1 MTDRRE
7 ILLRGLDLARLR
19 GLEIGPLMSP
29 FVAKSDGDVVYVD
42 HADTATLR
50 QKYAADPN
58 VQVDQIVDVDAVWGE
73 RSLLECLDGRK
84 VDYVIASHVAEHV
97 PDLVTWLQ
105 EIEAV
110 LASGGELRLA
120 LPDKRFSFDCLR
132 DEARFTDVIHAYIM
146 RARQPLPHAL
156 LDCVLD
162 VAANADAEQI
172 HCGTQLRGDIQRCF
186 SFEHAL
192 DFVRDAR
199 ESGRYIDVHCW
210 VVTPRRFAELMERL
224 VEVGLIRLACT
235 EFVDTITGSF
245 DFYVTMRL
253 SADRDCTMAS
263 WRRMAEA
270 ARDDPQAP
278 LANMRGSSP
287 AGLAPASDEVAWL
300 RGRIAAMEASTSWR
314 LTAPLRAVTRVLRT
328 IGGRG
333 RNRNTHPAP
342 D

>member
-1 MTDRRE
+1 MADRRE
-7 ILLRGLDLARLR
+7 FLLRGLDLARLR

-58 VQVDQIVDVDAVWGE
+58 VEVDRIVDVDAVWGE
-73 RSLLECLDGRK
+73 RSLLECLNGRK

-110 LASGGELRLA
+110 LAAGGELRLA
-120 LPDKRFSFDCLR
+120 LPDKRFTFDCLR
-132 DEARFTDVIHAYIM
+132 EEARFTDLIHAYIM

-172 HCGTQLRGDIQRCF
+172 HRGAEPRSDIQRCF
-186 SFEHAL
+186 TFEHAL
-192 DFVRDAR
+192 EFVRDAR
-199 ESGRYIDVHCW
+199 ESGKYIDVHCW

-224 VEVGLIRLACT
+224 VAVGLIRFACT
-235 EFVDTITGSF
+235 DFVDTILGSF
-245 DFYVTMRL
+245 DFYVAMQP
-253 SADRDCTMAS
+253 SSDQDQAMAS
-263 WRRMAEA
+263 WRRMAKA
-270 ARDDPQAP
+270 SRDDPHREITKADSVPPTEPAP
-278 LANMRGSSP
+278 T
-287 AGLAPASDEVAWL
+287 SDEVNWL
-300 RGRIAAMEASTSWR
+300 RNRIAAMEASTSWR
-314 LTAPLRAVTRVLRT
+314 LTAPLRTAARLLR
-328 IGGRG
+328 GGFR
-333 RNRNTHPAP
+333 RIDLPPA
-342 D
+342 

>member
-1 MTDRRE
+1 MTDRRQ

-19 GLEIGPLMSP
+19 GLEVGPLMSP

-58 VQVDQIVDVDAVWGE
+58 VEVDRIVEVDAVWGE
-73 RSLLECLDGRK
+73 CSLLECLDGRK

-120 LPDKRFSFDCLR
+120 LPDKRFTFDCLR
-132 DEARFTDVIHAYIM
+132 EEARFTDLIHAYIM

-162 VAANADAEQI
+162 VAANADAERI
-172 HCGTQLRGDIQRCF
+172 CRGSQLRADIERCF

-192 DFVRDAR
+192 EFVRDAR
-199 ESGRYIDVHCW
+199 ESGKYIDVHCW

-224 VEVGLIRLACT
+224 VAVGLVRFACT
-235 EFVDTITGSF
+235 DFVDTILGSF
-245 DFYVTMRL
+245 DFYVAMQP
-253 SADRDCTMAS
+253 SSDKDHAMAS
-263 WRRMAEA
+263 WRRMAKVS
-270 ARDDPQAP
+270 RDDPHGGITNPRSAQ
-278 LANMRGSSP
+278 LTEP
-287 AGLAPASDEVAWL
+287 ALTSDEAIWL
-300 RGRIAAMEASTSWR
+300 RNRIAAMEASTSWR
-314 LTAPLRAVTRVLRT
+314 VTAPLRAAARLLRK
-328 IGGRG
+328 IGGREG
-333 RNRNTHPAP
+333 IRANDVPPA
-342 D
+342 